1 MVRPVDPGVTNRGDG
16 GRTDASALIA
26 QIDWADGEI
35 QGKATNISMK
45 GLFVETEARVEMEIP
60 VMVEFSVIRG
70 EDLARI
76 VASGQVVRCFDAK
89 DTISG
94 RMRSG
99 LGIKFEM
106 FLAGK
111 RSLKRFVIQRSR
123 SQAAGHQMRVER
135 RSHQRVSVSLPVSWY
150 VRGQKPRH
158 GYLLR
163 MPTPGFFAL
172 ESSTLV
178 ATGSELDIRLALP
191 GEASGERISATAK
204 VTSLISALDQA
215 GGMIVEMDLSPV
227 ELAMVNRYAK
237 HFTEEPPPD
246 HRSERVARR
255 A

>member
-1 MVRPVDPGVTNRGDG
+1 MVRPVDPAVTNHDGDG
-16 GRTDASALIA
+16 PTEASALVA

-35 QGKATNISMK
+35 QGKATNLSMK
-45 GLFVETEARVEMEIP
+45 GLFVETESRIDMETP

-70 EDLARI
+70 DDLVRI

-111 RSLKRFVIQRSR
+111 RALKRFVVQRSR
-123 SQAAGHQMRVER
+123 SQAAGHRMRVER
-135 RSHQRVSVSLPVSWY
+135 RSNQRVAVSLPVSWT
-150 VRGQKPRH
+150 VRGQKRRH

-163 MPTPGFFAL
+163 MPTSGLFAL
-172 ESSTLV
+172 ESTTLV
-178 ATGSELDIRLALP
+178 ATGSELDVHLALP
-191 GEASGERISATAK
+191 GEAGEEKISASAK
-204 VTSLISALDQA
+204 VTSLISTLDQA
-215 GGMIVEMDLSPV
+215 GGMVVEMDLSPV

-237 HFTEEPPPD
+237 HFSEDPPPE
-246 HRSERVARR
+246 HRVERVANR